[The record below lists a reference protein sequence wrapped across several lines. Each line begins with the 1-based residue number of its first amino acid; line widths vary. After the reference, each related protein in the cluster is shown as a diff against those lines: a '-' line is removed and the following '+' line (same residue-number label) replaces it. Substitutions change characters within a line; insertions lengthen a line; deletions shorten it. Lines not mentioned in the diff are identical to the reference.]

1 MCSVFR
7 IDDFR
12 RTTAANTPSFSSK
25 ISLTGAGPL
34 SGDVLALHNITAE
47 AKFVS
52 ILNDCCVPQVITH
65 NSWMECNIRSRSRY
79 SAAISTPK

>member
-1 MCSVFR
+1 M
-7 IDDFR
+7 DDFR
-12 RTTAANTPSFSSK
+12 RTTTANTPSFSSK
-25 ISLTGAGPL
+25 LSLTGEGPL

-52 ILNDCCVPQVITH
+52 ILDDCCVPQVITH
-65 NSWMECNIRSRSRY
+65 NSWMECNTRSRSRY